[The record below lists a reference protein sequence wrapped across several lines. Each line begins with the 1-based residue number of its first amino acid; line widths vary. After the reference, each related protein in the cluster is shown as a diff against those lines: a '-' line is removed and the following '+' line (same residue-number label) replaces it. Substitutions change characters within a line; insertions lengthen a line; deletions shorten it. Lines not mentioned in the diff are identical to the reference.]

1 MIKIGLLFLLLLALV
16 IVGPAFGAGIGD
28 GARYGLIAVGIG
40 IGLAVVI
47 LAIGWAVSEYH
58 YRQWQALIALVE
70 ADNQRRALD
79 IQAWQQ
85 MQPPRHEAAPVLDA
99 YPLTIAPVVRYAI
112 AED

>member
-70 ADNQRRALD
+70 ADNRRRALD

-85 MQPPRHEAAPVLDA
+85 MQPPAGPVLDA